1 MKSHGIVSHVN
12 FGEEE
17 PAMQAYLEAGEKKAY
32 ALGNRG
38 PIKFDKDGQLDPS
51 ILKSFSENGFYI
63 LENVLKTD
71 ELQDIEADVEDILDR
86 LPSEKGSVVDS
97 KGRPALAAD
106 CKGRNL
112 NWAQPLGDPLGGS
125 ETNHGRHQ
133 VQMTEPKASINAPK
147 EVVYVILGSLQF
159 SEACL
164 RVYGH
169 PDLLAVAEAIN
180 GADFVPF
187 NEALFLKEPGRGAS
201 VAWHQDGFT
210 HWDNPNLDEG
220 THGFSFMAQLFGCTP
235 ANGLWV
241 VPGSHKRGK
250 LDITKM
256 LKRGEADRIPEAVP
270 MVCSPGDV
278 AICNRQAVHGSFANT
293 SQDWRI
299 TVNFGFHRRS
309 SVLNVESGGIH
320 NDVAIYDAQ
329 RIEERSRLIA
339 YAINARHQRFPD
351 ETPYVYQPFKGRM
364 DNFRW
369 DNTAKA
375 SITDYND
382 LDMGI

>member
-1 MKSHGIVSHVN
+1 MKSHGIVSNAN
-12 FGEEE
+12 FGEHES
-17 PAMQAYLEAGEKKAY
+17 AMQAYLEAGEKKAY

-38 PIKFDKDGQLDPS
+38 PIKFDEDGQLDTS
-51 ILKSFSENGFYI
+51 ILKSFSKNGFYI
-63 LENVLKTD
+63 FENVLKSD
-71 ELQDIEADVEDILDR
+71 ELGDIEADVEDILDR
-86 LPSEKGSVVDS
+86 LPSEKGSDVDS
-97 KGRPALAAD
+97 KGRPALAVD

-125 ETNHGRHQ
+125 EANYGRHQ

-180 GADFVPF
+180 GTDFVPF

-210 HWDNPNLDEG
+210 HWDSPNLDEG

-256 LKRGEADRIPEAVP
+256 LKKGEADRIPEAVP

>member
-1 MKSHGIVSHVN
+1 MKSHGIVSNAN
-12 FGEEE
+12 FGEHES
-17 PAMQAYLEAGEKKAY
+17 AMQAYLEAGEKKAY

-38 PIKFDKDGQLDPS
+38 PIKFDEDGQLDTS
-51 ILKSFSENGFYI
+51 ILKSFSKNGFYI
-63 LENVLKTD
+63 FENVLKSD
-71 ELQDIEADVEDILDR
+71 ELGDIEADVEDILDR
-86 LPSEKGSVVDS
+86 LPSEKGSDVDT
-97 KGRPALAAD
+97 KGRPALGAD

-125 ETNHGRHQ
+125 EANYGRHQ
-133 VQMTEPKASINAPK
+133 VQMTEPKAGINAPK

-210 HWDNPNLDEG
+210 HWDSPNLDEG

-256 LKRGEADRIPEAVP
+256 LKKGEADRIPEAVP

>member
-1 MKSHGIVSHVN
+1 MKSHGIVSNAN
-12 FGEEE
+12 FGEHE
-17 PAMQAYLEAGEKKAY
+17 PAMQAYMEAGEKKAY

-38 PIKFDKDGQLDPS
+38 PIKFDENGQLDTS
-51 ILKSFSENGFYI
+51 ILKSFSKNGFYI
-63 LENVLKTD
+63 FENVLKSD
-71 ELQDIEADVEDILDR
+71 ELGDIEADVEDILDR
-86 LPSEKGSVVDS
+86 LPSEKGSDVDT

-125 ETNHGRHQ
+125 EANYGRHQ
-133 VQMTEPKASINAPK
+133 VQMTEPKAGINAPK

-210 HWDNPNLDEG
+210 HWDSPNLDEG

>member
-1 MKSHGIVSHVN
+1 MKSHGIISHAN
-12 FGEEE
+12 FGEQE

-38 PIKFDKDGQLDPS
+38 PIKFDEDGRLDSS
-51 ILKSFSENGFYI
+51 ILKSFSKNGFYI
-63 LENVLKTD
+63 FENVLKSD
-71 ELQDIEADVEDILDR
+71 ELRDIEADVEDILDR

-97 KGRPALAAD
+97 KGRPALATD

-112 NWAQPLGDPLGGS
+112 NWARPLGDPLGGS
-125 ETNHGRHQ
+125 EANYGRHQ
-133 VQMTEPKASINAPK
+133 IQMTEPKAGINAPK

-159 SEACL
+159 PEACL

-180 GADFVPF
+180 GTDFVPF

-210 HWDNPNLDEG
+210 HWDNPELDEG

-256 LKRGEADRIPEAVP
+256 LKKGEADRIPEAVP

-320 NDVAIYDAQ
+320 NDVAIYDSQ
-329 RIEERSRLIA
+329 RIEKRSRLIA
-339 YAINARHQRFPD
+339 YAINARHQRFPA

-369 DNTAKA
+369 DNTAKT
-375 SITDYND
+375 SIKDYND

>member
-125 ETNHGRHQ
+125 EANYGRHQ
-133 VQMTEPKASINAPK
+133 IQMTEPKPSVNAPK

-164 RVYGH
+164 RVYAH

-180 GADFVPF
+180 GTDFVPF